1 MNKKDEFIKIHEK
14 TWRNT
19 MIRSKI
25 YLTLMV
31 IFLIVL
37 IGIFVEGY
45 SLEGVINGESKY
57 REIAEVQNS
66 EECNSD
72 VGVIS
77 SAFHMFLGIKGGF
90 FTKFFIFL
98 GVLYLLQVMFSLA
111 FDFLE
116 IILLIVV
123 FFIKIFKW
131 FVGLFRTKEKQEEK
145 G

>member
-98 GVLYLLQVMFSLA
+98 GTY
-111 FDFLE
+111 
-116 IILLIVV
+116 
-123 FFIKIFKW
+123 
-131 FVGLFRTKEKQEEK
+131 EKH
-145 G
+145 